1 MDVQRGKCV
10 HRDALD
16 FRKCCGERGEAL
28 SMTEGHS
35 CLGGI

>member
-16 FRKCCGERGEAL
+16 FSKCYGEVGDVL
-28 SMTEGHS
+28 SVTAGQS
-35 CLGGI
+35 SLGGT